1 MLQDVLYG
9 ILEKM
14 SLSLNYG
21 ILFYIISIFVIFLV
35 QLNFILFFSDGQAR
49 TKWKAAV
56 WHPTVAT
63 QLCLASE
70 DDLNP
75 VVQLWDLRCYILY
88 IYFNYFI

>member
-1 MLQDVLYG
+1 MNQ
-9 ILEKM
+9 
-14 SLSLNYG
+14 LSNYG
-21 ILFYIISIFVIFLV
+21 LYSYTYVYTYLYSKSIYITKNNII
-35 QLNFILFFSDGQAR
+35 NFSDGQAR

-75 VVQLWDLRCYILY
+75 VVQLWDLRSY
-88 IYFNYFI
+88 N